1 MIAIDISVVWQIL
14 LFLGLW
20 LIVSRLLFR
29 PYMAVLEERE
39 QRTTGVDDS
48 SHHLEQ
54 ESERLRTQYEE
65 AIANAAATG
74 NATKSAI
81 VQQARQQRE
90 ALLNSAREEAAGML
104 ERVRQEV
111 QRQLAQERQLAIREA
126 DAVAH
131 DMVIKILGRRVG

>member
-1 MIAIDISVVWQIL
+1 MITIDISVVWQIV

-20 LIVSRLLFR
+20 LIVSKVLFR
-29 PYMAVLEERE
+29 PYMALLDERE
-39 QRTTGVDDS
+39 QKTTGANDS
-48 SHHLEQ
+48 AYHLEH
-54 ESERLRTQYEE
+54 EAERLRAQYDE

-74 NATKSAI
+74 NATKEAI

-90 ALLNSAREEAAGML
+90 ELLSSAREEAAGIL

-111 QRQLAQERQLAIREA
+111 QSQLSQERELTIREA

-131 DMVIKILGRRVG
+131 DMVSKILGRRVG

>member
-1 MIAIDISVVWQIL
+1 MITIDISVVWQIV

-20 LIVSRLLFR
+20 LIVSKVLFR
-29 PYMAVLEERE
+29 PYVALLDERE
-39 QRTTGVDDS
+39 QKTTGADDS
-48 SHHLEQ
+48 AYNLEH
-54 ESERLRTQYEE
+54 EAERLRAQYEE

-74 NATKSAI
+74 NATKEAI

-90 ALLNSAREEAAGML
+90 ELLSSAREEAAGIL

-111 QRQLAQERQLAIREA
+111 QSQLSQERELTIREA

-131 DMVIKILGRRVG
+131 DMVSKILGRRVG